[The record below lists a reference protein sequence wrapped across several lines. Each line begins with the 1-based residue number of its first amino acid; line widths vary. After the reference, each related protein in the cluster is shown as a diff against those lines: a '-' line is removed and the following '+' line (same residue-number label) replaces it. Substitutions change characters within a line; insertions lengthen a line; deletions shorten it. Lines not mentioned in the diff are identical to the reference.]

1 MQPRLSPAPRQPH
14 LQRRILVP
22 LGLAALGETKLPVAR
37 DCARAFGAD
46 VVLLHVSPASARRA
60 EAQSSEA
67 AARAYLDTVV
77 AHLHAAG
84 VRAEAAVRP
93 GPVAATIV
101 REARERG
108 ADLIVLGASLRPAL
122 LRAVLG
128 SVADAVVDSAPCPVL
143 LVRPAREAGVGSPLQ
158 SFAAA
163 AARVGALTRHLPRQQ
178 TVEVARIIGSVG
190 RVHELAADFRPPR
203 RARRPL
209 DEQRLA
215 RIRRA
220 MGRGE
225 RLPAVELY
233 QLGSGYYVLDG
244 HHRVA
249 AARLLGQ
256 LALDATVV
264 EFVPRA
270 GMARTPPAP
279 DEREQPSGGD
289 TAGAARPAA
298 GPAPAQRAPASRQR
312 AAGLPDAWPW
322 RLTRRRPG
330 RVRPASAPEPSSPSG
345 RLGRIGTRPALT
357 PSISAHC
364 RRPQPSGCPR
374 VRRTS

>member
-1 MQPRLSPAPRQPH
+1 MQPHLSPAPHDTLRAR
-14 LQRRILVP
+14 RRILVP

-37 DCARAFGAD
+37 DCARAYDAD
-46 VVLLHVSPASARRA
+46 VLLLHVLPTMAHGA
-60 EAQSSEA
+60 EVQPGEA

-77 AHLHAAG
+77 AHLETAG
-84 VRAEAAVRP
+84 VQAEAVVRS

-101 REARERG
+101 DEARRRD
-108 ADLIVLGASLRPAL
+108 ADLIILGSSLRPAV

-128 SVADAVVDSAPCPVL
+128 STADAVVDAAPCPVV
-143 LVRPAREAGVGSPLQ
+143 LVRPAREAGVGPALQ

-163 AARVGALTRHLPRQQ
+163 TARAGALTRRLPRPQ

-190 RVHELAADFRPPR
+190 RAHELAADFRPPR
-203 RARRPL
+203 RTRR
-209 DEQRLA
+209 DNDDQRLA
-215 RIRRA
+215 RIHQA
-220 MGRGE
+220 MARGE

-270 GMARTPPAP
+270 GDPIGPIGGGSVADRP
-279 DEREQPSGGD
+279 DP
-289 TAGAARPAA
+289 
-298 GPAPAQRAPASRQR
+298 GPARAAQTSARQQPHAAASEPQTWPGTLPAWRERRHPPRVGHGQERRVHAPTR
-312 AAGLPDAWPW
+312 AAG
-322 RLTRRRPG
+322 
-330 RVRPASAPEPSSPSG
+330 ASA
-345 RLGRIGTRPALT
+345 RTR
-357 PSISAHC
+357 
-364 RRPQPSGCPR
+364 
-374 VRRTS
+374 